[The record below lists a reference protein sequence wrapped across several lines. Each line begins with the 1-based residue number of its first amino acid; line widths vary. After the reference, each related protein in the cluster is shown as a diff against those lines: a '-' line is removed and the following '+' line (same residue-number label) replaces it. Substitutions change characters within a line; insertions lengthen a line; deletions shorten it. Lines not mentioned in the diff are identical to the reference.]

1 MADKK
6 VNNKLMVRG
15 IAAYP
20 KTNKPVKYDQ
30 VAKRSVYD
38 ADGSYEI
45 TIIMD
50 ADRAA
55 KVEEKLR
62 AFAADKGLRKPKNMP
77 LTEQVD
83 AEGNETGKWVLKA
96 KQYGKNKDGSVKR
109 ILHVDGA
116 TRPLGK
122 DFILTSGSEVNLD
135 AYLTTYEQ
143 LGGGVRVNINAIQV
157 IKYVEYEATST
168 FQAEEGAW
176 TSDEG
181 EEEHQFEAVGGEDP
195 TDF

>member
-1 MADKK
+1 MAEKK

-38 ADGSYEI
+38 ADGSYEL
-45 TIIMD
+45 TIIISTD
-50 ADRAA
+50 QAA
-55 KVEEKLR
+55 KLDARLR
-62 AFAADKGLRKPKNMP
+62 QFAAEKGLKKIKNMP
-77 LTEQVD
+77 LSEQID

-122 DFILTSGSEVNLD
+122 DFVLTSGSEINLD

-157 IKYVEYEATST
+157 IKYVEYEATGG
-168 FQAEEGAW
+168 FQPEEGAW
-176 TSDEG
+176 TSDET
-181 EEEHQFEAVGGEDP
+181 EEESAFEVVGGEDP